1 MEKADFSQKNV
12 VRLRYTNSKGK
23 QVCIGITHHAR
34 KRFIQRWGRI
44 YPNSELDPAT
54 VDSKIAE
61 LFSQAIRQTTYD
73 RKLRT
78 RLKRHGKDTL
88 YFKHSHLTFIVQDA
102 ALLTVEISN
111 RSKRYLNKQEHL
123 PVRLA
128 AYTPPQRCCNTSK
141 ACGGEPTES
150 QHNRKANIEVEPKV
164 QLIPQ
169 AFYLTGIVLL
179 DDGTK
184 LNVDIGKHEA
194 TTSNGDPALLIEKPE
209 FADFVR
215 ERVRCKCPEGY
226 LDGVFISLGR
236 KQYKTLF
243 WRIENRLI

>member
-1 MEKADFSQKNV
+1 MEKADLSKKSP
-12 VRLRYTNSKGK
+12 VRLHYTNSKGK
-23 QVCIGITHHAR
+23 QVCIGITQHAR
-34 KRFIQRWGRI
+34 KRFIERWGRI
-44 YPNSELDPAT
+44 YPDTELDPAT

-61 LFSQAIRQTTYD
+61 FFAQTIRQKTYD
-73 RKLRT
+73 RKHKT

-102 ALLTVEISN
+102 ALLTVEISD

-128 AYTPPQRCCNTSK
+128 AYAPPQRCCNTSK
-141 ACGGEPTES
+141 ACSGAPTDS
-150 QHNRKANIEVEPKV
+150 QHNRKAIIEVEPKV

-194 TTSNGDPALLIEKPE
+194 LTSAGDPALLIAKPE

-215 ERVRCKCPEGY
+215 ERARCKCPDGY

-236 KQYKTLF
+236 KQHKTLF
-243 WRIENRLI
+243 WRIEQRAR